1 MLRLRNYSALF
12 QFLGLCHLLIAAS
25 ATSGKCQHCR
35 VSFNRISNNVGQ
47 AHEGAYMT
55 WTETLSKITPVKSFF
70 ARIFS
75 PTHKRS
81 AAQLARAGP
90 CFSIKPV
97 YLFFSFDATLLPI
110 KAVNRYRKKIFT
122 SKSFLAS
129 SVARSAFTPELSGF
143 FCETTTEY
151 KKDEI

>member
-12 QFLGLCHLLIAAS
+12 QFLGLCHLLIAS

-35 VSFNRISNNVGQ
+35 ISFNRISNNVGQ
-47 AHEGAYMT
+47 SHEGAYMT

-90 CFSIKPV
+90 CFLDKTSLP
-97 YLFFSFDATLLPI
+97 FFFFWCYTAAHKGHQSLSL
-110 KAVNRYRKKIFT
+110 KKILT

-129 SVARSAFTPELSGF
+129 SVARSVFTPELSGF

-151 KKDEI
+151 KKDI